1 MQQRTNAQRVEAMA
15 GVPLF
20 AAMDADLRRAWLDR
34 CLVRQ
39 YPVGANIISPCE
51 QADRFFAILAGR
63 VKVFQLSADG
73 DEQIFHLYGR
83 GATFAEAAMFT
94 GGRFPA
100 FAQAV
105 EAAELL
111 IITRAELTRAIA
123 ADPETA
129 MHLLAGLSAKL
140 REFNT
145 LIEDLSLKE
154 VPARLAR
161 VLGELADDAA
171 GRTFRL
177 PMTKRQLAA
186 LLGTTP
192 ETLSRSLASLRKL
205 GAIAVDGRDITI
217 LDAAALA
224 DAADL

>member
-1 MQQRTNAQRVEAMA
+1 MPQRTNAQRVAAMA
-15 GVPLF
+15 AVPLF
-20 AAMDADLRRAWLDR
+20 AVMDEAERRAWLDR
-34 CLVRQ
+34 CLVRTC
-39 YPVGANIISPCE
+39 PAGANIISPCQE
-51 QADRFFAILAGR
+51 ADRFFAILAGR

-73 DEQIFHLYGR
+73 DEQIFHLYGP

-100 FAQAV
+100 FAEAV

-111 IITRAELTRAIA
+111 VITRGDLTKAIA

-161 VLGELADDAA
+161 VLAELSAD
-171 GRTFRL
+171 GGSEQFRL

-205 GAIAVDGRDITI
+205 GAIDVQGRHITV
-217 LDAAALA
+217 LDPDALA
-224 DAADL
+224 DAAAL